1 MSRML
6 QRPPARFVVHDRPEG
21 LFGRVTG
28 KTAGGMMNAAKSYAT
43 SNAGN
48 LDLRDG
54 GSNIALPATMPS
66 FGTRLARTFLIV
78 WQDLLQIN
86 PAHSQPNLIYY
97 SGAQPFIRTGHM
109 RRWTRTFMSAGPRFQ
124 GRVAYVGVLERVYTE
139 RTRIT
144 GVPTRQ
150 GTSYRYPRYK
160 VSPRAIQ
167 LGQGGPD

>member
-1 MSRML
+1 ML
-6 QRPPARFVVHDRPEG
+6 NRPPARFVVHDRPEG
-21 LFGRVTG
+21 LFGWVTG

-43 SNAGN
+43 SSAGN
-48 LDLRDG
+48 LDMRDSG
-54 GSNIALPATMPS
+54 TAATLPAVMPT
-66 FGTRLARTFLIV
+66 FGQRLQRTFLIV

-97 SGAQPFIRTGHM
+97 SGAQPFIRTGHL

-124 GRVAYVGVLERVYTE
+124 GRVAYVGVLQRQYTD
-139 RTRIT
+139 RTRMT

-160 VSPRAIQ
+160 VSPRAIP
-167 LGQGGPD
+167 LGAGGPS